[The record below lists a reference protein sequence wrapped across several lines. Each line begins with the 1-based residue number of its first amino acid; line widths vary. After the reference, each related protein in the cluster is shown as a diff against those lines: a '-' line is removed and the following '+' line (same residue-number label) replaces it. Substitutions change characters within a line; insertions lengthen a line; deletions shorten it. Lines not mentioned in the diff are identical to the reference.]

1 MRATQAVSRDSFWRG
16 QLVLT
21 KRMECTI
28 NRIFLI
34 SVLKDSF
41 SATKAVLVTLLK
53 EICKIITLV
62 QQRGQVTNIYLLPEK
77 ILVTAHWL

>member
-1 MRATQAVSRDSFWRG
+1 MRATQAVSRNSFWRG

-28 NRIFLI
+28 NRTFLI
-34 SVLKDSF
+34 LVLKDPIR
-41 SATKAVLVTLLK
+41 ATKAVPVTLLK